1 VFNVYV
7 VVEFFIIVNI
17 MKRSGHDDKGKYC
30 KEKSYKFSLR
40 IIKLYRHLIENKDEY
55 ILSKQVLR
63 CGTSIGANIEEAIGG
78 ITKKDFIN
86 KIFISYKEARETH
99 YWIRLLRDSHYLE
112 NRLSDSLLIDCEEII
127 KLTGKIIST
136 SRKVIEH

>member
-1 VFNVYV
+1 MEKEN
-7 VVEFFIIVNI
+7 IV
-17 MKRSGHDDKGKYC
+17 

-40 IIKLYRHLIENKDEY
+40 IVKLFKYLVEIKKEFL
-55 ILSKQVLR
+55 LSKQVLR

-86 KIFISYKEARETH
+86 KVFIAYKEARETH
-99 YWIRLLRDSHYLE
+99 YRIRLLRDSDYLE
-112 NRLSDSLLIDCEEII
+112 NNISESLLFECEEII

-136 SRKVIEH
+136 SRKTIEHWTLISWSSSVGRAADS

>member
-1 VFNVYV
+1 MEKEN
-7 VVEFFIIVNI
+7 IV
-17 MKRSGHDDKGKYC
+17 

-40 IIKLYRHLIENKDEY
+40 IVKLFKYLVENKKEFV
-55 ILSKQVLR
+55 LSKQVLR

-86 KIFISYKEARETH
+86 KVFIAYKEARETH
-99 YWIRLLRDSHYLE
+99 YWIRILRDSDYLE
-112 NRLSDSLLIDCEEII
+112 NNISESLLFECEEKI

-136 SRKVIEH
+136 SRKTIEH

>member
-1 VFNVYV
+1 MILEKEN
-7 VVEFFIIVNI
+7 IV
-17 MKRSGHDDKGKYC
+17 

-40 IIKLYRHLIENKDEY
+40 IVKLFKYLVENKKEFV
-55 ILSKQVLR
+55 LSKQVLR

-86 KIFISYKEARETH
+86 KVFIAYKEARETH
-99 YWIRLLRDSHYLE
+99 YWIRLLRDSDYLE
-112 NRLSDSLLIDCEEII
+112 NNISESLLFECEEII

-136 SRKVIEH
+136 SRKTIEH